1 MQLLYLHMAK
11 LAQGKLSGNLKP
23 CCHQDSLLVYV
34 HLMISFEL
42 HLPSS
47 MSGIEEKVSEEN
59 YFSDDNDG
67 LIPRSVRYIFEAMK
81 VMRERKVNIVV
92 RASYC
97 EIYNEQV
104 FDLLNLQKGAL
115 PVRWAIDKGFY
126 VQDLFVVETDVVGD
140 MMAGMGSMS

>member
-1 MQLLYLHMAK
+1 MQLSKASELSNPPLLTTEQALDALK
-11 LAQGKLSGNLKP
+11 QGNKLSNSYFAMYSSWFGGITVDPALMMIP
-23 CCHQDSLLVYV
+23 LDDHLV
-34 HLMISFEL
+34 HR
-42 HLPSS
+42 
-47 MSGIEEKVSEEN
+47 G
-59 YFSDDNDG
+59 DG
-67 LIPRSVRYIFEAMK
+67 VFEAMK

-140 MMAGMGSMS
+140 MMAGMEIGRAHV